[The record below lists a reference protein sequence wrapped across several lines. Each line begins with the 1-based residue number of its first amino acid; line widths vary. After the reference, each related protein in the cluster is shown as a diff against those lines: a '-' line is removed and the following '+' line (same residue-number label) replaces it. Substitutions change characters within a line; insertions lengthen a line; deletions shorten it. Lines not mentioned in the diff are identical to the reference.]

1 MTRQYKSRFEEL
13 VAKLSDLEREK
24 EENKATIDRLD
35 EELAALE
42 ERHKKEEEDK
52 NTEIKG
58 HKTQIE
64 QMSAEFAAMLKS
76 TLEKMNDR
84 IREANK
90 QWE

>member
-1 MTRQYKSRFEEL
+1 
-13 VAKLSDLEREK
+13 
-24 EENKATIDRLD
+24 
-35 EELAALE
+35 LE